1 MTKDRLNTFVRNV
14 RVPLVSYFFMEKLM
28 AFPTTKRNVGNTR
41 SVGVKPNHLAWSSG
55 QNVGSPPGSLTIIM
69 KHTVM
74 PRNTSRASKRV
85 EVLIMNWRV
94 SVYTEGE

>member
-1 MTKDRLNTFVRNV
+1 
-14 RVPLVSYFFMEKLM
+14 
-28 AFPTTKRNVGNTR
+28 
-41 SVGVKPNHLAWSSG
+41 
-55 QNVGSPPGSLTIIM
+55 LTIIM